1 LDKRLEASHLEG
13 DAEIVENVEELHKL
27 VKEEGGFDV
36 VLTNPPFSMKK
47 ELRNESEAVILKQY
61 DLARK
66 SESSGALR
74 PSLRSSVMS
83 IERYYDLL
91 KDDGRLITVID
102 DTLLSSG
109 NFDYLRDF
117 IRKRYLIRAIISLPG
132 DTFRRS
138 GSRVK
143 TSVLVLEK
151 KRKQEDEQPGCFAFF
166 SEFLGVDDL
175 TPRASEV
182 DIQEARAKAEN
193 ETNYIV
199 DGYKAYL
206 SGIAGPLV
214 LKPEMIADRLD
225 LKYCVPL
232 FGRMAQ
238 KWRKQGIEVKEFG
251 KCVQIVEDEVVPQ
264 EHPDVMFNLI
274 KVTYDGICA
283 TDKTRLGNRIK
294 APKMYRVKK
303 GHLVF
308 STIRAT
314 DGAIGIVPPEL
325 DGALVAATSYN
336 VFECGSAEDT
346 AYLWAVLR
354 SHEIRADMQSLSPGS
369 GRYTSYWPDVGRVLI
384 PWLSAEKRKAVGK
397 QFLDAWTLE
406 RQMVLERQKAEL
418 SIACL
423 GVESEEAKKRWNASK
438 APK

>member
-1 LDKRLEASHLEG
+1 LDKRFEPSHLEG
-13 DAEIVENVEELHKL
+13 DAETVENVEELRKL
-27 VKEEGGFDV
+27 LKEEGGFDI

-47 ELRNESEAVILKQY
+47 EMKNDSEAVILKQY
-61 DLARK
+61 DLAK
-66 SESSGALR
+66 KKKSSGALR

-91 KDDGRLITVID
+91 KEGGKLITVID

-117 IRKRYLIRAIISLPG
+117 IRERYLIRAIISLPG
-132 DTFRRS
+132 DAFRRS

-151 KRKQEDEQPGCFAFF
+151 KQNLDDEQPGCFAFF
-166 SEFLGVDDL
+166 SEYLGVDDL
-175 TPRASEV
+175 TPRASET

-193 ETNYIV
+193 ETSRII

-206 SGIAGPLV
+206 AGESGPIV
-214 LKPEMIADRLD
+214 LKPELISDRLD
-225 LKYCVPL
+225 LKYCVPM
-232 FGRMAQ
+232 FGRMA
-238 KWRKQGIEVKEFG
+238 KEWRAQGIEVRKIEE
-251 KCVQIVEDEVVPQ
+251 CVTLIKDEINPQ
-264 EHPDVMFNLI
+264 EYPDENFTLI

-283 TDKTRLGNRIK
+283 IEKKRLGKRVK
-294 APKMYRVKK
+294 APKMYRVKQ
-303 GHLVF
+303 GHLIF

-336 VFECGSAEDT
+336 VFDCGQIEDT
-346 AYLWAVLR
+346 VYLWAVLR

-369 GRYTSYWPDVGRVLI
+369 GRYASYWPDVGRVLI
-384 PWLSAEKRKAVGK
+384 PWLSPEKRKAIGK
-397 QFLDAWTLE
+397 QFLDIWDSE
-406 RQMVLERQKAEL
+406 RKMIGERRKVESA
-418 SIACL
+418 IAAL
-423 GVESEEAKKRWNASK
+423 GVESQEAKKRWNASK